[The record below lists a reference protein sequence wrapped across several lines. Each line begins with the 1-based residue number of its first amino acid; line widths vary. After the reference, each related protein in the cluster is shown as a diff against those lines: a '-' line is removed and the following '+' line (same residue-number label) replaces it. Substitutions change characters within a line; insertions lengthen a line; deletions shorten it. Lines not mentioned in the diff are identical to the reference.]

1 MKQKSI
7 NYLVSLLLAV
17 VGFMGFQSCDK
28 NDKPQPP
35 VVGETLSI
43 TPKEASIKMG
53 EALTI
58 KVLSGTKEV
67 TTQATFTTAPEGI
80 ISISKEGKITAL
92 KAGKSILKA
101 TYNGKQAEATITVT
115 ENGNQE
121 VQGDFML
128 PYLRWFDSAEELI
141 AFEVAR
147 GNTPLEKDENMQ
159 YYSFSTKSKKMP
171 VIKYILGQAIQID
184 LTPEVAQSEEL
195 KSFLEKNG
203 FTYGSN
209 DWTPKFMNLMTD
221 KYKTVTGFIYSE
233 YPGVGTF
240 LGFNLKE
247 PTFETLPFPLL
258 DWNASEDAIKKFEEQ
273 AGRKYLEQRTDKLG
287 RTEIIYGSQ
296 KLGEEYE
303 EMFIARYLMK
313 EGKLLKVLLQVTPA
327 NYIIKPAG
335 EGFGIMGTFDT
346 YAKGLGYTISK
357 TGDKKINLY
366 SHTEKGNKFTL
377 GQWTIKMKDGRKR
390 IFATMNFVPMDGPDI
405 ID

>member
-7 NYLVSLLLAV
+7 NYLASLLLAV
-17 VGFMGFQSCDK
+17 VGFMGFQSCD
-28 NDKPQPP
+28 NGNKPQPP
-35 VVGETLSI
+35 IVAI
-43 TPKEASIKMG
+43 TPKDASIKVG
-53 EALTI
+53 ESLTI
-58 KVLSGTKEV
+58 KVLLGQKEV
-67 TTQATFTTAPEGI
+67 TSQAAFSTTPADI

-92 KAGKSILKA
+92 KEGKTTLKA
-101 TYNGKQAEATITVT
+101 TYNGKEAEATITVT
-115 ENGNQE
+115 EGE
-121 VQGDFML
+121 LMM

-141 AFEVAR
+141 AFETAR
-147 GNTPLEKDENMQ
+147 GNTPLEKDESMQ
-159 YYSFSTKSKKMP
+159 YYSFQTKSKKMP
-171 VIKYILGQAIQID
+171 VIKYIVGQAVQID

-335 EGFGIMGTFDT
+335 EGFGIMDTFDT

-390 IFATMNFVPMDGPDI
+390 IFATMNFVPMNGPDI

>member
-1 MKQKSI
+1 MKRTRM
-7 NYLVSLLLAV
+7 NYLTSLLLLV

-28 NDKPQPP
+28 NNKPQPP
-35 VVGETLSI
+35 IVEETLSI

-53 EALTI
+53 ESLTI
-58 KVLSGTKEV
+58 KVLLGQKEV
-67 TTQATFTTAPEGI
+67 TSQAAFSTIPADI
-80 ISISKEGKITAL
+80 ISISKGGKITAL
-92 KAGKSILKA
+92 KEGKATLKA
-101 TYNGKQAEATITVT
+101 TYNGKEAEATITVT
-115 ENGNQE
+115 KKEEDGPQE
-121 VQGDFML
+121 EFML

-141 AFEVAR
+141 AFETAR
-147 GNTPLEKDENMQ
+147 GNIPAEKDESMQ
-159 YYSFSTKSKKMP
+159 YYSFQTKSKKMP
-171 VIKYILGQAIQID
+171 VIKYIVGQSIQID

-203 FTYGSN
+203 FIYGSN

-221 KYKTVTGFIYSE
+221 KYKTVTGFIYVE

-258 DWNASEDAIKKFEEQ
+258 DWNASEDAIKNFEEK
-273 AGRKYLEQRTDKLG
+273 AGRKYLEQRIDELG
-287 RTEIIYGSQ
+287 RKEIIYGSQ

-313 EGKLLKVLLQVTPA
+313 EGKLVKVLLQVTPA

-335 EGFGIMGTFDT
+335 EGFGIMGAFDT
-346 YAKGLGYTISK
+346 YVKGLGYTISK
-357 TGDKKINLY
+357 TGDKKNLY
-366 SHTEKGNKFTL
+366 SHAEKGNKFTL

-390 IFATMNFVPMDGPDI
+390 IFASMNFVPLDGPNV

>member
-7 NYLVSLLLAV
+7 NYLASLLLAV
-17 VGFMGFQSCDK
+17 VGFMGFQSCD
-28 NDKPQPP
+28 NGNKPQPP
-35 VVGETLSI
+35 IVKETLSI

-53 EALTI
+53 ETLTI

-67 TTQATFTTAPEGI
+67 TTQATFTTVPEGI

-247 PTFETLPFPLL
+247 HTFETLPFPVL
-258 DWNASEDAIKKFEEQ
+258 DWNASEDAIKKFEEH

-335 EGFGIMGTFDT
+335 EGFGIMATFDT